1 MQPRRRAG
9 RMQQTL
15 KAGRQQAF
23 KASRHEALN
32 TGWRTCETFNRGR
45 DGRYAPDA
53 SFVCWNFHPP
63 AGLDVWSFWGRL
75 CDRDVAFS
83 PQSHRGVFPLLFLKA
98 QATTGTAMFIAI
110 GNDEADVAHLKASA
124 EEALRE
130 LPVGDEAHG
139 GKAEPLD
146 VIVHQQP
153 DGSSLLF
160 VSCNNG
166 RVQVMAL

>member
-1 MQPRRRAG
+1 
-9 RMQQTL
+9 MQQTL

-110 GNDEADVAHLKASA
+110 GNDEADVAHLKAIA

-130 LPVGDEAHG
+130 LPDDAAKDGPGPGGGGDRDQFGTLNA
-139 GKAEPLD
+139 AERRIWFLNTNSRID
-146 VIVHQQP
+146 H
-153 DGSSLLF
+153 S
-160 VSCNNG
+160 
-166 RVQVMAL
+166 RVQQR